1 MSTRQ
6 FRLSIGA
13 KRQLT
18 LPAELLEQLRV
29 PERGELLVEVIGD
42 HAVVTPMVSMPRTR
56 LPEELRRTFE
66 SRRGADPSDTPLAQF
81 LEEAGY
87 EKKAQKAVAPGRL
100 SLQERLAGLTPNE
113 RAALEQAKE
122 TVFPQPPERRPIRRT
137 EREEQ
142 VLEQV
147 ARGLSLRQIAR
158 KLGLPEATVKSNL
171 SSIKRKLGKLRAT
184 APDEARS
191 AGS

>member
-42 HAVVTPMVSMPRTR
+42 HAVVTPMISMPRTR
-56 LPEELRRTFE
+56 LPEELRCTFE

-87 EKKAQKAVAPGRL
+87 EEKAQKAVAPGRP

-113 RAALEQAKE
+113 RAAGK
-122 TVFPQPPERRPIRRT
+122 
-137 EREEQ
+137 
-142 VLEQV
+142 
-147 ARGLSLRQIAR
+147 GNSLS
-158 KLGLPEATVKSNL
+158 
-171 SSIKRKLGKLRAT
+171 AT
-184 APDEARS
+184 ARAASHPADRAGGAGAG
-191 AGS
+191 AGSQGAVSEADCAQTRSPRSYREIQSLEH